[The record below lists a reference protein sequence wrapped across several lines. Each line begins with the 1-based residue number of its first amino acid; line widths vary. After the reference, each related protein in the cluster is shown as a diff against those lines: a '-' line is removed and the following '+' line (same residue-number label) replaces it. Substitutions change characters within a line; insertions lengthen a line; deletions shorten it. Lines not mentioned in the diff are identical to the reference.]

1 MKKTIF
7 LSLFLIFMF
16 LTTDCK
22 RSEVW
27 KGKIREVD
35 GIVYVQNPKVP
46 MFDSPIL
53 ELVEELRIGEMA
65 TNPEYLFARISSL
78 AIDKTENIYV
88 ADSLENHVKVF
99 SPEGLSLRTIG
110 QPGQGPGEFGRAD
123 KIFIAENGDLLVVD
137 PARREVHTF
146 SPDGQHVD
154 SIKFDKIYP
163 MDTERDGDGNFY
175 VMNFDR
181 AQGSR
186 AGFFELLKLNK
197 NLEITDSLV
206 RVDISESADPS
217 EFNDIPHFTLM
228 SDGCPVFGFT
238 HNYSFKILNRAGT
251 VIREIQMGNDPVP
264 VPEKIVEEWK
274 KQNPQSS
281 LLLNE
286 KLPEFYQSF
295 SAFFIDETGRILVVK
310 PENDNDGNAQVCNLI
325 DSDGR
330 YLSRFSLNLM
340 LPAVLVM
347 TGGKLYVVEEDEDGN
362 PCLVRYAM
370 NWTI

>member
-1 MKKTIF
+1 MEDHI
-7 LSLFLIFMF
+7 
-16 LTTDCK
+16 
-22 RSEVW
+22 
-27 KGKIREVD
+27 
-35 GIVYVQNPKVP
+35 
-46 MFDSPIL
+46 
-53 ELVEELRIGEMA
+53 
-65 TNPEYLFARISSL
+65 
-78 AIDKTENIYV
+78 
-88 ADSLENHVKVF
+88 KVF
-99 SPEGLSLRTIG
+99 SPEGLILRTIG
-110 QPGQGPGEFGRAD
+110 RPGQGPGEIGRAD

-137 PARREVHTF
+137 PARREIHTF

-154 SIKFDKIYP
+154 SLKFDKIYP

-181 AQGSR
+181 AQGSQ

-197 NLEITDSLV
+197 NLEKIETLV
-206 RVDISESADPS
+206 KVNISSGADPS

-228 SDGCPVFGFT
+228 SDGCPVFGYT
-238 HNYSFKILNRAGT
+238 HDYSFKILNREGT
-251 VIREIQMGNDPVP
+251 IIREIQMGNDPVP

-286 KLPEFYQSF
+286 ELPEFYQSF
-295 SAFFIDETGRILVVK
+295 TSFFLDETGRILVVK
-310 PENDNDGNAQVCNLI
+310 PEEDKDGNAQVCNLI
-325 DSDGR
+325 DSDGK
-330 YLSRFSLNLM
+330 YLSRFSLKLM
-340 LPAVLVM
+340 LPAVLIM